1 MKRLLERT
9 FVVEAAAERAWAELV
24 AAEQWPRWARHLA
37 SVRVTP
43 PGPVGPGS
51 SATLKLTNHTK
62 ASMRVTEFQDGRRFR
77 WEGSFLWLGLGY
89 DHLVTTDE
97 TGRVQITFTVEGAGV
112 GVATIGPL
120 FAAIYARNLDRAIP
134 RLQDRLRSPDHGQP
148 YPEYGSPSEHRPR
161 AGPGG
166 G

>member
-1 MKRLLERT
+1 MRRLLERT
-9 FVVEAAAERAWAELV
+9 FHVEAAAERAWAELV

-51 SATLKLTNHTK
+51 SATLRLTNHTK
-62 ASMRVTEFQDGRRFR
+62 ATVRVTEFQDGRRFR

-97 TGRVQITFTVEGAGV
+97 PGRVSITFTVEGAGV
-112 GVATIGPL
+112 GVNTIGPI
-120 FAAIYARNLDRAIP
+120 FASIYARQLDRAIP
-134 RLQDRLRSPDHGQP
+134 RLQALLRAPARHDPGRVAV
-148 YPEYGSPSEHRPR
+148 SEEPTDG
-161 AGPGG
+161 AANA
-166 G
+166 

>member
-9 FVVEAAAERAWAELV
+9 FVVEADAGRAWAELV
-24 AAEQWPRWARHLA
+24 AAEQWPSWARHLR
-37 SVRVTP
+37 SVQVTP

-51 SATLKLTNHTK
+51 SATLELTNRTR
-62 ASMRVTEFQDGRRFR
+62 ASMRVTEFQNGRRFR

-97 TGRVQITFTVEGAGV
+97 AGQVRITFTVEGAGV
-112 GVATIGPL
+112 GVTTIGPM

-134 RLQDRLRSPDHGQP
+134 RLQALLRSPDP
-148 YPEYGSPSEHRPR
+148 ARP
-161 AGPGG
+161 G
-166 G
+166 

>member
-9 FVVEAAAERAWAELV
+9 FPVEATSERTWTELV
-24 AAEQWPRWARHLA
+24 AAEQWPRWARHLR
-37 SVRVTP
+37 SVQVTP

-51 SATLKLTNHTK
+51 SATLKLTNRTR

-97 TGRVQITFTVEGAGV
+97 LGRVRITFTVDAAGV
-112 GVATIGPL
+112 GVDTIGPL
-120 FAAIYARNLDRAIP
+120 FARVYARNLDRAIP
-134 RLQDRLRSPDHGQP
+134 RLQAVLRSSDPA
-148 YPEYGSPSEHRPR
+148 RPM
-161 AGPGG
+161 
-166 G
+166 